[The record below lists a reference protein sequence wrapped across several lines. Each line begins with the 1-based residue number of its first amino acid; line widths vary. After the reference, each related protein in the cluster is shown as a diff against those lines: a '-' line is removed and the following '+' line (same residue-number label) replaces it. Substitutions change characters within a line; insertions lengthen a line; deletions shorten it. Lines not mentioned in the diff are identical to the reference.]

1 MKKLL
6 IAGLMLIGLSTISSA
21 HAQGELRAGLGIG
34 IPYGILGGNLEYR
47 ADEVIALTG
56 GVGINPAGLGWS
68 VGARIYMPGMG
79 NFKPR
84 LTALRGVVAM
94 LETQYWNGDSDYESL
109 VGEAFGI
116 GFGWTMPSGYTLEFD
131 LLSVSVDTP
140 PGTIIEDGG
149 SVKISIG
156 VSTRFN

>member
-6 IAGLMLIGLSTISSA
+6 IAGLVLFGISTISSA

-47 ADEVIALTG
+47 ANEVIALTG

-84 LTALRGVVAM
+84 LTALHGVVAI
-94 LETQYWNGDSDYESL
+94 LETRYWGGDSDYESL
-109 VGEAFGI
+109 TGEAFGI
-116 GFGWTMPSGYTLEFD
+116 GFGWTMSSGYTLEFD
-131 LLSVSVDTP
+131 LLSVNADTP
-140 PGTIIEDGG
+140 PGTIEKGG

-156 VSTRFN
+156 VSTSFN